1 MSLQLTI
8 PDSILQSIH
17 LPSHQIEA
25 ELRKE
30 IAIAWYRKGI
40 LGFDAAREL
49 AQIECYE
56 FGHLVGIPDAAR
68 RCGRFDLNGNPVY
81 ACSE

>member
-1 MSLQLTI
+1 MSLNVTI
-8 PDSILQSIH
+8 SDSVLQSIH
-17 LPSHQIEA
+17 LPSHQVEA

-49 AQIECYE
+49 AQIDCFD
-56 FGHLVGIPDAAR
+56 FGHLVDEPDVAR

-81 ACSE
+81 TCSE